1 MGAVSASVHNHLDGA
16 ERVHCTCG
24 PAAIITGARAD
35 IELED
40 GVMQGVQGRCV
51 GPQELVGKVAKRL
64 ELEDLGQVKLDFDQQ
79 QTRRGKVEDA
89 EHIVGVRQEPGFDL
103 RCVGHTHT
111 YAERGN
117 SRSKWV
123 GNW

>member
-1 MGAVSASVHNHLDGA
+1 MGAMSASVHNHIDGA
-16 ERVHCTCG
+16 ERVLG
-24 PAAIITGARAD
+24 EGLVVL
-35 IELED
+35 ELED
-40 GVMQGVQGRCV
+40 GALQGEQVRCV
-51 GPQELVGKVAKRL
+51 GPQKLVGKVAKRL
-64 ELEDLGQVKLDFDQQ
+64 ELEDLGQVKLHFDQQ
-79 QTRRGKVEDA
+79 QRQTRRGKVEDA
-89 EHIVGVRQEPGFDL
+89 EHVVGVRQEPGFDL